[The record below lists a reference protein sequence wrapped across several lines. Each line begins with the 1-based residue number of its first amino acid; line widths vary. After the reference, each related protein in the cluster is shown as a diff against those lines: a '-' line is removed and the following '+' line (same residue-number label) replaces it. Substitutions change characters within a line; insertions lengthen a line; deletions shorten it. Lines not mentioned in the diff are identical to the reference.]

1 MNVDW
6 CSTQLDHWSSRSI
19 LSINQQLRSKVLN
32 QKPFYHFHQRIFN
45 WRCQGFEFETFCP
58 SFWAERAV
66 PFHQAESTG
75 GGGGS
80 GKKISSCLEDGEL
93 PFARPPWRAT
103 GPGRQDKWPTRVIL
117 ALQHCVRL
125 LLLRGSSQQSLAVL
139 EGEGNKAWSPALHPW
154 SSDALACRLSPS
166 SSGKRQGCPPG
177 QGKAKRR

>member
-1 MNVDW
+1 MASITWLIWSVMYQYFIDMNVDW

-32 QKPFYHFHQRIFN
+32 QNPFYHFHQRIFN

-93 PFARPPWRAT
+93 PFARPTWRAT

-125 LLLRGSSQQSLAVL
+125 LLLRGSSQQSLAVFA
-139 EGEGNKAWSPALHPW
+139 GSVGGRGKRGVVT
-154 SSDALACRLSPS
+154 CPS
-166 SSGKRQGCPPG
+166 SLVQ
-177 QGKAKRR
+177 